1 LILKPGAE
9 EGKAPVKPK
18 TKSRQAN
25 AAEANKAGAP
35 DARLILFYIPFL
47 FLFIVS
53 NLVKLA
59 PWQWDNIKVLIY
71 WYVLSLPFVVLA
83 LSWAWR
89 QRGWMAGA
97 AALVFLSMVFSGG
110 LDVWRT
116 ASGQV
121 RHWVFEPDAV
131 TAALRI
137 RASTPPDSVI
147 LNAPTYN
154 SAIVLT
160 GRVSVMRYPGH
171 LGSHG
176 IDYKPREED
185 VKAIYR
191 GGPEAVELLRKYGVD
206 HVLIS
211 PEERRLVSPNEA
223 FFARYPLAAE
233 AGQYRLYKVAGT
245 GEDGR
250 R

>member
-1 LILKPGAE
+1 
-9 EGKAPVKPK
+9 
-18 TKSRQAN
+18 
-25 AAEANKAGAP
+25 
-35 DARLILFYIPFL
+35 
-47 FLFIVS
+47 
-53 NLVKLA
+53 
-59 PWQWDNIKVLIY
+59 
-71 WYVLSLPFVVLA
+71 
-83 LSWAWR
+83 
-89 QRGWMAGA
+89 MAGA
-97 AALVFLSMVFSGG
+97 AALLFVSMVLSGG

-116 ASGQV
+116 ASGQL
-121 RHWVFEPDAV
+121 RHRVFEPDAV